1 MQSMIIAVSNAV
13 QAAAARELVKD
24 AELDALVLQTA
35 PEEAVDQVRAQMDG
49 SVVVVVAQGQLAQA
63 LKGQPDLALVE
74 AVLLGQ
80 DLAVLLRQACR
91 QLGHAAPRVAL
102 IGQRYMF
109 SDPEP
114 IAALLGAEV
123 FLYYISSNADLPL
136 ALERAY
142 ASGAELVI
150 CDDAL
155 CPAVEAAGLKTLAI
169 GPAWESLRSAIRAAA
184 RLALVLQQ
192 EQRRSQEIQSL
203 VQYSYDVILRLNSKG
218 EIVFANP
225 RAEKALGQTSE
236 KLQGQKLLELSGL
249 VAPTALTHALQT
261 HQDAYSTV
269 LQMGQVSYVANIAA
283 VTFEGQNDG
292 WIISMQEFAAIDDL
306 DERIRQERRR
316 RGYIAHAKFADFP
329 SRSPKMK
336 ALLAEAET
344 YAQYDVPILI
354 SGEPRLAKSRLAEC
368 IHNASLRRRNP
379 FVMVDI
385 GTMPPENQFD
395 LLFGRRSG
403 GDIGLVS
410 QANKGTLF
418 LLDVNALAPDCQR
431 QLLSVLRS
439 GTFRRKDTLEPIP
452 VSVRL
457 ICSTFFDLMELARQ
471 GQWMFQLAN
480 TLLGL
485 NLHMPPIRET
495 PEDIPALLEEYMEA
509 SCKRFKKQVTLSED
523 AVMHLC
529 RYPWPSNLRDIE
541 YFCLKAVML
550 AVEPEISLA
559 FVHEKLLPDLEEGT
573 REQAAYIV
581 ADREELEIRR
591 ALREAAGNRGL
602 AAERLGMGRSTLWRK
617 MKKYGIE

>member
-1 MQSMIIAVSNAV
+1 MHSMIIAVSSAI
-13 QAAAARELVKD
+13 QAETAQELIRD
-24 AELDALVLQTA
+24 AELDALVLQTVA
-35 PEEAVDQVRAQMDG
+35 EEAVEKVRARLGG
-49 SVVVVVAQGQLAQA
+49 SVGVVVAQGQLAQA

-80 DLAVLLRQACR
+80 DLAVLLRQACQ
-91 QLGHAAPRVAL
+91 QLGHTAPRVAL

-109 SDPEP
+109 SNPEP
-114 IAALLGAEV
+114 IAALVGADV

-136 ALERAY
+136 ALERAQ
-142 ASGAELVI
+142 ASGTELVI
-150 CDDAL
+150 CDGAL
-155 CPAVEAAGLKTLAI
+155 CSTVETAGLKALAI
-169 GPAWESLRSAIRAAA
+169 GPARESLRAAIRSAV
-184 RLALVLQQ
+184 RLARVLQQ
-192 EQRRSQEIQSL
+192 EWRRSQEMQAL
-203 VQYSYDVILRLNSKG
+203 VQYSYDAILRLNSKG

-236 KLQGQKLLELSGL
+236 ELQGQRLLEFNGL
-249 VAPTALTHALQT
+249 VAPTALIHALQA
-261 HQDAYSTV
+261 HQDAYSTM
-269 LQMGQVSYVANIAA
+269 LQLGRVSYVSNIAA
-283 VTFEGQNDG
+283 VTVEGQNDG

-336 ALLAEAET
+336 ALLEEAET

-354 SGEPRLAKSRLAEC
+354 SGEPRLAKARLAEC

-379 FVMVDI
+379 YVHVDL

-403 GDIGLVS
+403 GDVGLVS
-410 QANKGTLF
+410 QAHKGTLF
-418 LLDVNALAPDCQR
+418 LLDVHSLVPDSQR
-431 QLLSVLRS
+431 QLLSVLRN
-439 GTFRRKDTLEPIP
+439 GYFRRKDALEPIP

-457 ICSTFFDLMELARQ
+457 ICSTFFDLIELARQ

-495 PEDIPALLEEYMEA
+495 PEDIPFLLEEYMEA
-509 SCKRFKKQVTLSED
+509 SCKRFKKQVTLSEET
-523 AVMHLC
+523 VMHLC

-550 AVEPEISLA
+550 ATEPEISLA
-559 FVHEKLLPDLEEGT
+559 FVREKLLPDLEEGT
-573 REQAAYIV
+573 REQSAHIV
-581 ADREELEIRR
+581 TDREELEIRR
-591 ALREAAGNRGL
+591 VLRETAGNRGL
-602 AAERLGMGRSTLWRK
+602 AAERLGIGRSTLWRK
-617 MKKYGIE
+617 MKKYGID